1 MLQVFGPAAFFGFY
15 EAAMKDV
22 LVHHRF
28 CLFFAVLAGVEAV
41 VGAVGGH
48 EGAVGAAVDDIAVM
62 QDTNLDSESGH
73 TSV

>member
-1 MLQVFGPAAFFGFY
+1 MDLQHFFGFY

-41 VGAVGGH
+41 VGAAGGH
-48 EGAVGAAVDDIAVM
+48 EGAMGAALDDLAVM
-62 QDTNLDSESGH
+62 HDQDHVRAPDGQ
-73 TSV
+73 

>member
-1 MLQVFGPAAFFGFY
+1 
-15 EAAMKDV
+15 MKDV

-48 EGAVGAAVDDIAVM
+48 EGAVGAALDDLAAVHD
-62 QDTNLDSESGH
+62 QDHVRAADGR
-73 TSV
+73 